1 MFCIECGKEIPDG
14 VKFCHDCGASQIG
27 KSVEEKI
34 ASKSKSSN
42 KETLLPSLLKQ
53 PRWDKF
59 KDSKKQSEEIRDIE
73 TVSAKKETDSEENSD
88 ELEDSVPKK
97 VNPQTIR
104 STEHQSFGKMEPPAK
119 DVLETLLR
127 TMIKDSGQSG
137 MDEKEIYDR
146 MIEEGGYSM
155 EKVKQ
160 YLRKAREDGTL
171 LKNGYNKWRI
181 NSTKTGG
188 GVHTRFDKITN
199 PPTTSRVSPPK
210 PNYSSKEL
218 IKFIK
223 TNQDFVAFMVGMVVL
238 ALIFHYLGSLFEE
251 DSSPEELD
259 KSTYISVS
267 MINYDD
273 ARHPV
278 HVYLDGDRVYGEWV
292 EAWEGVWPIICP
304 DRCADG
310 TYTVSVDWGGDA
322 EYECAFYVTISY
334 DGDRETVACNYE

>member
-1 MFCIECGKEIPDG
+1 MFCVECGKEIPDG

-97 VNPQTIR
+97 VNPQTVR
-104 STEHQSFGKMEPPAK
+104 STDHQSFGKMEPPAK

-146 MIEEGGYSM
+146 MREEGGYSM
-155 EKVKQ
+155 EKIEQ
-160 YLRKAREDGTL
+160 YLDKARKDGTL
-171 LKNGYNKWRI
+171 LKDGYDKWR
-181 NSTKTGG
+181 KG
-188 GVHTRFDKITN
+188 
-199 PPTTSRVSPPK
+199 
-210 PNYSSKEL
+210 
-218 IKFIK
+218 
-223 TNQDFVAFMVGMVVL
+223 
-238 ALIFHYLGSLFEE
+238 
-251 DSSPEELD
+251 
-259 KSTYISVS
+259 
-267 MINYDD
+267 
-273 ARHPV
+273 
-278 HVYLDGDRVYGEWV
+278 
-292 EAWEGVWPIICP
+292 
-304 DRCADG
+304 
-310 TYTVSVDWGGDA
+310 
-322 EYECAFYVTISY
+322 
-334 DGDRETVACNYE
+334 